1 MTVLR
6 RRPKFMRIND
16 TRWNLA
22 SHLLRQASMKNV
34 TPKISS
40 KNFYRSRIFASKSKK
55 TDWIDLLTF
64 LSPTEQWPKLQVFPT
79 DKRTKPPLGKFW
91 RNHKKWFNDDN
102 VFVWKHSTRKVTSF
116 TGFDFYSSQIWT
128 RDTGWGER
136 FLPLFHACPPNTG
149 IVLKRNK
156 RIPLLLSVRKKSK
169 TSSNLEEAI
178 GNPIKNR
185 GLIELAQC
193 CGTHGY

>member
-1 MTVLR
+1 MTQDEIWPLTCWDKLR
-6 RRPKFMRIND
+6 CKMWLQRFLPRTFIGQEY
-16 TRWNLA
+16 
-22 SHLLRQASMKNV
+22 LLPNQKRQIGLICWHSCHQPNNGR
-34 TPKISS
+34 S
-40 KNFYRSRIFASKSKK
+40 YRCS
-55 TDWIDLLTF
+55 
-64 LSPTEQWPKLQVFPT
+64 Q
-79 DKRTKPPLGKFW
+79 RTKEQSHHSVSFDAII
-91 RNHKKWFNDDN
+91 KKWFNDDN

-136 FLPLFHACPPNTG
+136 FLPLCHACPPNTG

-185 GLIELAQC
+185 GLVELAQS